1 MWMVE
6 GHGNEEH
13 LIGHRGEDII
23 VIEWERIRLK
33 F

>member
-6 GHGNEEH
+6 GYGNEEYF
-13 LIGHRGEDII
+13 IGYRGEDII